1 MEKKISDVFKC
12 FLPSILIFGMQLYLS
27 GLGGFLFL
35 CTLIHNY
42 TEGGIQS
49 LMKTYTKTVMSSD
62 FQTAVM
68 LAYSVF
74 ALTIFGIWFCK
85 AFLPKQREKRG
96 IAALTEKPVWFC
108 FGVVLLAAGMQYLC
122 MYMMDVVAGIF
133 PQLMERY
140 ETLLKTIGLTEDALT
155 VPLLLYTVIFGPI
168 CEELAFRGLTM
179 GYAKRA
185 MSFWAA
191 NIVQALLFA
200 AMHMNLVQGSYTF
213 FMGLLLGYLVNKSG
227 SLLMGII
234 IHIAFNAMGVLGS
247 SLIVSGSNPMQV
259 FLILFAALVATYYGF
274 VAINKNIPKKVNID
288 MESSDNNFTA

>member
-1 MEKKISDVFKC
+1 MDKKVSDFFKC
-12 FLPSILIFGMQLYLS
+12 LLPSALIVGMQFYLS
-27 GLGGFLFL
+27 AVGAFLVFCSLLPDYTSGGMR
-35 CTLIHNY
+35 
-42 TEGGIQS
+42 S
-49 LMKTYTKTVMSSD
+49 LMTSYAKKATSPD

-68 LAYSVF
+68 LAYSIF
-74 ALTIFGIWFCK
+74 ALIIFGIWFCK
-85 AFLPKQREKRG
+85 AFLPKQREKKG

-108 FGVVLLAAGMQYLC
+108 FGVVLLAVGMQYLC

-133 PQLMERY
+133 PQWMEKY

-155 VPLLLYTVIFGPI
+155 VPLLLYTVILGPI
-168 CEELAFRGLTM
+168 CEELAFRGVTM

-288 MESSDNNFTA
+288 M